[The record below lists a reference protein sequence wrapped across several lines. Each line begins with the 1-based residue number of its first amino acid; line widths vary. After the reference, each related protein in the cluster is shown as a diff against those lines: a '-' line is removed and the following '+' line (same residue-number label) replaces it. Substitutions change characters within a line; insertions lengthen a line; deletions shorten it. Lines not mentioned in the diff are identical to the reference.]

1 MCDFLLLFIRTRR
14 NASAA
19 AEQTETD
26 LTDFVQVL
34 PVGELGLQ
42 MARVGTTAELVQM
55 AEDSD
60 EESGVLTV
68 RAKAIGRQRFWLRET
83 RQQIDG
89 CARCLCFEHLLYFS
103 SHFSSSTLLLFVSSS
118 PLLFL
123 SSARLPLCL
132 PLPRLQFLVFHSQY
146 LRNRM

>member
-1 MCDFLLLFIRTRR
+1 MTIQQDLFSNQVSTCR
-14 NASAA
+14 NTSA

-26 LTDFVQVL
+26 LADFVHVL
-34 PVGELGLQ
+34 SVGELGLQ

-55 AEDSD
+55 AEDND

-89 CARCLCFEHLLYFS
+89 CAHCFEHQ
-103 SHFSSSTLLLFVSSS
+103 HFC
-118 PLLFL
+118 
-123 SSARLPLCL
+123 SSA
-132 PLPRLQFLVFHSQY
+132 LVPAAATAARSSCFV
-146 LRNRM
+146 R